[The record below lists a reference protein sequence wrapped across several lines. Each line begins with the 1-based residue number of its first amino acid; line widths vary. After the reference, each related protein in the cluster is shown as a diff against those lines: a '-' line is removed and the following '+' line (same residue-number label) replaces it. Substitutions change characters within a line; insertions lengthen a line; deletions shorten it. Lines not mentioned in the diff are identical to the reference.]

1 MIVLGIETSCDE
13 CAMAILQDGK
23 NVLSSV
29 VASQLDVHRP
39 YYGVVPELASRTH
52 LQWILPI
59 YREVLHKARVS
70 PLELTGVAA
79 TNRPGLLGALLVGFT
94 FGKALAYGLDIP
106 LVAVDHVRA
115 HLYAP
120 HIERDIP
127 YPYIGLLVSGG
138 HTLLSIVR
146 DFDDLEV
153 IGSTIDDACGE
164 AFDKVAKF
172 YRLGYPGGVAIDRLA
187 RTGDPE
193 AFSFPDPS
201 LHKGEHRY
209 DISYSGLKTA
219 VINQLEQFRNPGHEM
234 TLASIAAS
242 FQKAAID
249 FLLKRLFA
257 AVEDYSIF
265 RVVVGGGVAANSY
278 LRQSLSARKDLE
290 VIFPSIELCTDN
302 AIMVAGLGSEL
313 LKRGERTPLSEN
325 AYARVPE
332 FKRMYESM
340 KNNLQR

>member
-13 CAMAILQDGK
+13 CAMAVLQDGK
-23 NVLSSV
+23 KVLSSV
-29 VASQLDVHRP
+29 VASQVSVHSP

-52 LQWILPI
+52 LKWILPI
-59 YREVLHKARVS
+59 YRETLQKAGVS
-70 PLELTGVAA
+70 PANLTAIAA

-94 FGKALAYGLDIP
+94 FGKALSYALDIP

-138 HTLLSIVR
+138 HTLLAIVR

-172 YRLGYPGGVAIDRLA
+172 YHLGFPGGVAIDRLS
-187 RTGDPE
+187 REGDPE
-193 AFSFPDPS
+193 AFRFPDPS
-201 LHKGEHRY
+201 LHKGQHRY

-219 VINQLEQFRNPGHEM
+219 VINQLEQFRNPGHEA
-234 TLASIAAS
+234 TLANIAAS

-257 AVEDYSIF
+257 AVEDFSIT
-265 RVVVGGGVAANSY
+265 RIVVGGGVAANSY
-278 LRQSLSARKDLE
+278 LRKTLSDRKDLE
-290 VIFPSIELCTDN
+290 VVFPSMELCTDN

-313 LKRGERTPLSEN
+313 LKRGIRTPLSET
-325 AYARVPE
+325 AFARVPE
-332 FKRMYESM
+332 FKRGY
-340 KNNLQR
+340 KI

>member
-13 CAMAILQDGK
+13 CAMAILQDGRK
-23 NVLSSV
+23 VLSSV

-39 YYGVVPELASRTH
+39 YYGVVPEIASRTH

-59 YREVLHKARVS
+59 YRKVLEKAGVS
-70 PLELTGVAA
+70 PKELSGIAA

-94 FGKALAYGLDIP
+94 FGKALSYALGIP
-106 LVAVDHVRA
+106 VVAVDHVRA

-127 YPYIGLLVSGG
+127 HPYIGMLVSGG
-138 HTLLSIVR
+138 HTLLAIVR

-172 YRLGYPGGVAIDRLA
+172 YRLGYPGGVAIDRLSVQ
-187 RTGDPE
+187 GDPE
-193 AFSFPDPS
+193 AFRFPDPS
-201 LHKGEHRY
+201 LHKGKHRY

-219 VINQLEQFRNPGHEM
+219 VINQLEQFQNPGHAM
-234 TLASIAAS
+234 TLANIAAS

-257 AVEDYSIF
+257 AVNDFSIF

-278 LRQSLSARKDLE
+278 LRKTLSARTDLE

-313 LKRGERTPLSEN
+313 LKRGVRTSLAEN
-325 AYARVPE
+325 AFARVPE
-332 FKRMYESM
+332 FKRMDIG
-340 KNNLQR
+340 